1 MKRRRC
7 KSIPS
12 LPSKPCAGTAP
23 PSRPRPSRAE
33 LQVTQARTGPCSFF
47 TLAYF
52 KIWIP
57 RPRAHEKWSSRPH
70 VEPGN
75 LYFQKVAQR
84 LSRAGR
90 SRTHFTVSPW
100 AHPAALHP
108 SIKDRILSRGQESL
122 TVTPRRLK
130 ASLPSLNA
138 AKPAMAA
145 APPGTAS
152 CLLGAKGPQQGLC
165 ETTQQREDGALGG
178 RG

>member
-108 SIKDRILSRGQESL
+108 SIKDRIDPGEVVQHLS
-122 TVTPRRLK
+122 
-130 ASLPSLNA
+130 ASLPQCVSV
-138 AKPAMAA
+138 
-145 APPGTAS
+145 GRQS
-152 CLLGAKGPQQGLC
+152 S
-165 ETTQQREDGALGG
+165 RGALQALQVCTDLVLGCPFKV
-178 RG
+178 